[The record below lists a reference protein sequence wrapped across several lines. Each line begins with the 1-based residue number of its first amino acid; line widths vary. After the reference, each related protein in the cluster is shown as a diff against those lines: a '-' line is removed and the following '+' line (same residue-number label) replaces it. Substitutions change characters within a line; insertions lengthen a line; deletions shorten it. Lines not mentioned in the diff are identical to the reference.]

1 MTKQRGEKPEP
12 QPSNDDKS
20 PGEFIDRPDN
30 LPGDPDKGDTDNNA
44 PETD

>member
-12 QPSNDDKS
+12 QPSNEDKS

-30 LPGDPDKGDTDNNA
+30 LPGDKDKKA
-44 PETD
+44 PAKD